1 MHPAVMLTFDDTY
14 IDDWFGADSIF
25 QKYDARVT
33 FFVTHLL
40 KLDSNDYANLLIL
53 QDRGHEIGCHSL
65 THYDPVQYMD
75 SAGIE
80 NYLSREVDSAISILR
95 AKGFKISSFAFPFG
109 KYTEAL
115 KDSLEKRNLFLRGG
129 IYNKTD
135 LFHRSPRPLSK
146 WDVYVENNKQVFAE
160 GMGIDDVYRNT
171 MDLITPGIER
181 CSTDSIGLVLYA
193 HRISNQG
200 VDYFVHPLT
209 LDSIFKSG
217 KENGVRFTTF
227 SKWRDD
233 AQN

>member
-1 MHPAVMLTFDDTY
+1 MRPAVMLSFDDIY
-14 IDDWFGADSIF
+14 IDDWFGADSMF
-25 QKYDARVT
+25 HKYDAKVT

-40 KLDSNDYANLLIL
+40 TLDSNDYAKLLIL

-80 NYLSREVDSAISILR
+80 NYLSYEVDSALAILR
-95 AKGFKISSFAFPFG
+95 ARGFKVSSFAFPFG
-109 KYTEAL
+109 KYTDAL

-135 LFHRSPRPLSK
+135 LFHRSPRPLDK
-146 WDVYVENNKQVFAE
+146 WDVYVKHNGQIFTEA
-160 GMGIDDVYRNT
+160 MGIDNVYSNPLE
-171 MDLITPGIER
+171 LILPGIER
-181 CSTDSIGLVLYA
+181 CRTDSIGLVLYA

-200 VDYFVHPLT
+200 VDYFIHPLT
-209 LDSIFKSG
+209 LDSIFRAG

-227 SKWRDD
+227 SKWRSE
-233 AQN
+233 A